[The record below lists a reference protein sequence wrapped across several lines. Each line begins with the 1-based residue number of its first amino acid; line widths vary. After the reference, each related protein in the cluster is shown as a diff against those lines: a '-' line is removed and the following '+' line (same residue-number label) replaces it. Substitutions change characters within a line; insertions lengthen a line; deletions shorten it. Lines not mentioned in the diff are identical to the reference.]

1 MPLSSGTPAI
11 FVSSGELG
19 QTYLGFHNN
28 RFAQVPIESLLSS
41 LGLPA
46 SPAAEDHMQVIP
58 TSSEPRVISVNVVL
72 PTFAIK
78 ITEDPNSLSMATVL
92 SIDPNMEVASVTP
105 TLDTSEEAVG
115 AAKDSLFL
123 TVDNGDFTSLSVTQ
137 ASAASEATASPT
149 PTTAAA
155 AVMTTATMTVTTTAE
170 KIKPLAST
178 TRPIPIFGTPEIATK
193 KALGRLA
200 LDMDDPRF
208 TATMDQ
214 PEFTQS
220 LVTRT
225 VNKNRASGRQRHEI
239 TIDDYDLAGILRMT
253 NLASLASQLLLSNG
267 VSDLAALDLPTL
279 SPALAGPVFSVP
291 KLPALTIPLPPSPAA
306 SGPLAAMPFPG
317 PQPSF
322 SLAPQMPL
330 EYPPSPFIRPPPSP
344 QPPPPSHTGP
354 PVQPTPQPPPPSHT
368 GPPVQPTP
376 QPPPPSHTGPPVQ
389 PTPQPPPP
397 SHTGPPVQPTLQPP
411 PPSHTGPP
419 VQPTPQPP
427 PPSHSGP
434 PFHISQQPPAP
445 STRLPT
451 PPQPPTGPSKS
462 DGLPE
467 YLRPPQLFP
476 WSNVLPMDASQAQAP
491 VPQPLP
497 LPVPQASDSI
507 GSLPG
512 APQAAS
518 EIDPALVFQIPT
530 AARPSAIPISSSPFN
545 IMPPVNTRASP
556 PTLVSLPQDSV
567 APLIMQDTNT
577 VIYTPIIPFITDG
590 TRRETPTP
598 NAIPV
603 NDAKGGINASGI
615 ASILQDVFH
624 IPPSAIS
631 IDGKPLAAGGS
642 GSGRMD
648 GKKDGDSDSDD
659 DGDNDGNSDDE
670 DSGSAAQGEPQ
681 DLEKELQSRLGIEMN
696 KNRNRDRFRAHIK
709 IIGASIKDKGRHAD
723 LVKGIPGN
731 KAKGRFRG
739 MIKGKDKSKH
749 RGSTLLAVDSDSD
762 SSDDDASSGNLSQS
776 VRSQMSTADGS
787 HTTIDMVDGTPTIIL
802 DSRSDMGADTE
813 SSTATDKIPFSTS
826 SSIED
831 IDDQTSKFEMIIED
845 ENDSRSNA

>member
-1 MPLSSGTPAI
+1 
-11 FVSSGELG
+11 
-19 QTYLGFHNN
+19 
-28 RFAQVPIESLLSS
+28 
-41 LGLPA
+41 
-46 SPAAEDHMQVIP
+46 MQVIP

-105 TLDTSEEAVG
+105 TLDT
-115 AAKDSLFL
+115 
-123 TVDNGDFTSLSVTQ
+123 
-137 ASAASEATASPT
+137 
-149 PTTAAA
+149 
-155 AVMTTATMTVTTTAE
+155 
-170 KIKPLAST
+170 
-178 TRPIPIFGTPEIATK
+178 PIPIFGTPEIATK

-279 SPALAGPVFSVP
+279 SPALAGPVFST
-291 KLPALTIPLPPSPAA
+291 ATAIPLVKRAA
-306 SGPLAAMPFPG
+306 YGRFSG
-317 PQPSF
+317 
-322 SLAPQMPL
+322 
-330 EYPPSPFIRPPPSP
+330 
-344 QPPPPSHTGP
+344 
-354 PVQPTPQPPPPSHT
+354 
-368 GPPVQPTP
+368 
-376 QPPPPSHTGPPVQ
+376 
-389 PTPQPPPP
+389 
-397 SHTGPPVQPTLQPP
+397 
-411 PPSHTGPP
+411 
-419 VQPTPQPP
+419 
-427 PPSHSGP
+427 SGT
-434 PFHISQQPPAP
+434 H
-445 STRLPT
+445 
-451 PPQPPTGPSKS
+451 
-462 DGLPE
+462 
-467 YLRPPQLFP
+467 
-476 WSNVLPMDASQAQAP
+476 
-491 VPQPLP
+491 
-497 LPVPQASDSI
+497 
-507 GSLPG
+507 
-512 APQAAS
+512 
-518 EIDPALVFQIPT
+518 
-530 AARPSAIPISSSPFN
+530 
-545 IMPPVNTRASP
+545 
-556 PTLVSLPQDSV
+556 SV

-598 NAIPV
+598 NAVPV

-731 KAKGRFRG
+731 KAEGGFRG
-739 MIKGKDKSKH
+739 MIKGKGKSKH

-776 VRSQMSTADGS
+776 VRSQMSTAGGS